1 MARAAMNS
9 VEGIQELHMSGRRA
23 VFVLEPGEQV
33 DEGAL
38 AAAFESQGL
47 KLASVERTQLPDAKA
62 MLIVDTGVT

>member
-1 MARAAMNS
+1 MENP
-9 VEGIQELHMSGRRA
+9 EKGIQELHMSGRRA

-47 KLASVERTQLPDAKA
+47 KLASVARPQLPDAKA
-62 MLIVDTGVT
+62 MLIVATGVT